1 MSAAGNLRFGTFEL
15 RSASG
20 ELRQHGDLVK
30 LSPQPFKVLDLLAR
44 RAGEIVTRDEIR
56 EHVWPDDTF
65 VDFEQGLNF
74 CVRQIREALGD
85 AAAAPR
91 FVETLP
97 RRGYRFLMPVI
108 AETPHA
114 AASTPTRLIVL
125 PFRLLRADPD
135 TEFLAFSLP
144 DAITS
149 SLSGLESLVVRSS
162 LAAARYADG
171 GAHVPLPDPKAIAAD
186 QDVDLIVTGTL
197 LRAGDQVRVTA
208 QMTDASTS
216 ALVWTETAQASVH
229 DLFRLQ
235 DELTHHITGSLSLP
249 LTARE
254 QQRLG
259 GDVPA
264 SARAYEYYLRGNQLS
279 YDSKQWAV
287 ARDLYLRAVDEDPRY
302 APAWA
307 RLGRIH
313 HVMGKYLDT
322 GSPDGLDL
330 AEAAFARALAL
341 NPDLPLTHKLYA
353 QLEVDR
359 GRAQDGMARLID
371 RARIADPELL
381 TGLVTT
387 CRYCGL
393 LEASVAA
400 HARAVAL
407 EPKVRTSVGHT
418 WFLQGDYAH
427 LAAIPASRYPYIV
440 PLALAELGRADE
452 GLAQLRELEPKI
464 PTKVRHLVSAARALL
479 EGEAAESLAEVLA
492 ADIRDPEAFYY
503 AARHCARL
511 GEPDRALE
519 FLARSIDGG
528 FSCAPA
534 MTRDPWLEPLRRTR
548 ACRALIDRASA
559 RHREA
564 AALFSARQGAEMLRV
579 PN

>member
-1 MSAAGNLRFGTFEL
+1 MSPAGHLRFGTFEL

-20 ELRQHGDLVK
+20 ELRQQGDLVK

-44 RAGEIVTRDEIR
+44 RAGEIVTRHEIR

-65 VDFEQGLNF
+65 VDFDQGLNF
-74 CVRQIREALGD
+74 CIRQVREALGD
-85 AAAAPR
+85 AAGAPR
-91 FVETLP
+91 FIETLP
-97 RRGYRFLMPVI
+97 RRGYRFLMPVTVVAPD
-108 AETPHA
+108 AE
-114 AASTPTRLIVL
+114 ASTPTRLIVL
-125 PFRLLRADPD
+125 PFRLLRPDPD
-135 TEFLAFSLP
+135 TAFLAFSLP
-144 DAITS
+144 DAITA

-171 GAHVPLPDPKAIAAD
+171 GAHASAPDPKAIAAE
-186 QDVDLIVTGTL
+186 QDVDMIVTGTL
-197 LRAGDQVRVTA
+197 LRAADHVRVTA
-208 QMTDASTS
+208 QMTDAATC
-216 ALVWTETAQASVH
+216 ALVWSDTAQAPVH

-235 DELTHHITGSLSLP
+235 DELTHRIVGSLSLP

-259 GDVPA
+259 RDVPA
-264 SARAYEYYLRGNQLS
+264 NARAYEFYLRGNQLS
-279 YDSKQWAV
+279 YDSQQWAV

-330 AEAAFARALAL
+330 AEAAFVRALAL

-353 QLEVDR
+353 QVEVDR
-359 GRAQDGMARLID
+359 GRAQDAMARLIA

-381 TGLVTT
+381 AGLVTT

-393 LEASVAA
+393 LEASVGA

-407 EPKVRTSVGHT
+407 EPKIRTSVGHT
-418 WFLQGDYAH
+418 WFLQGDYAR
-427 LAAIPASRYPYIV
+427 LAAVPASHYPYIV
-440 PLALAELGRADE
+440 PLALAEIGRADE
-452 GLAQLRELEPKI
+452 GLARLRELEPKI
-464 PTKVRHLVSAARALL
+464 PTRVRHLVSAARALL
-479 EGEAAESLAEVLA
+479 EDEAAESLAEVLA

-511 GEPDRALE
+511 GEPDHALA
-519 FLARSIDGG
+519 FLAKAIDGG

-548 ACRALIDRASA
+548 WGRTLIERASA

-564 AALFSARQGAEMLRV
+564 AAVFAACQGAEMV
-579 PN
+579 H